1 MFRQFGE
8 SVGDPYMSMELM
20 VKAMKA
26 KVGNPLRKL
35 VLIKLADNASDSGE
49 CWPSYQHI
57 AEQCEISRRSVMN
70 HVKNLEKEGFLRR
83 EFRKGEKGNS
93 TNIFHLNLASFNTV
107 RPSAADSLGGE
118 RDSLP
123 SAGDSLPPSESPA
136 PRTSHSLEPVNE
148 PLKDIPKSR
157 KPKLDFS
164 CWPAMPSEQT
174 LADWIAVRKQ
184 KKAALNQ
191 TAINRLAKH
200 LHEAVEAGFTVED
213 CIAMC
218 ATRGWV
224 AFEVNWLFNAGIARN
239 GVTSGE
245 QGNWSEQVFNDGDP
259 LI

>member
-1 MFRQFGE
+1 
-8 SVGDPYMSMELM
+8 MSMELM

-57 AEQCEISRRSVMN
+57 ADQCEITRRSVMT
-70 HVKNLEKEGFLRR
+70 HVKDLEKEGFLRR

-93 TNIFHLNLASFNTV
+93 TNIFHLNLVSINTQL
-107 RPSAADSLGGE
+107 PSEG
-118 RDSLP
+118 DSLP
-123 SAGDSLPPSESPA
+123 SEGDSLPSEGDSLTPSESPS

-148 PLKDIPKSR
+148 PLKDIPKSL

-164 CWPAMPSEQT
+164 CWPALPSEQT
-174 LADWIAVRKQ
+174 LKDWLAVRKQ

-213 CIAMC
+213 CIATC

-224 AFEVNWLFNAGIARN
+224 AFESAWLFNAGIARN
-239 GVTSGE
+239 GATSGE
-245 QGNWSEQVFNDGDP
+245 QGSWSEQVFNDGDP

>member
-8 SVGDPYMSMELM
+8 SVGVPHMSMELM

-107 RPSAADSLGGE
+107 RPSAPDSLGGE

-174 LADWIAVRKQ
+174 LADWVAVRKQ

-200 LHEAVEAGFTVED
+200 LHDAAAAGYSVDD
-213 CIAMC
+213 CIASC

-224 AFEVNWLFNAGIARN
+224 AFELSWLVNAGVGR
-239 GVTSGE
+239 SLGE
-245 QGNWSEQVFNDGDP
+245 QAAQGNWSEQVFNDGDP